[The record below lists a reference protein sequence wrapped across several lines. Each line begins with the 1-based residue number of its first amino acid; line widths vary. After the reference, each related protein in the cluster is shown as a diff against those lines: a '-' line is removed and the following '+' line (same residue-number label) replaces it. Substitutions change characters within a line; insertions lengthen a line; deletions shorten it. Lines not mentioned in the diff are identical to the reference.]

1 MLKNYILFTTF
12 LLMFIFCENSD
23 KTKSDFRDNSEEAF
37 AKIDKKNNG
46 AFTKEDRRKAF
57 NKSLSSMEKTK
68 NSLKNNVS
76 YNGYGAN
83 LTPKKTSI
91 VSDNEVKP
99 KKRRKKKSAYSA
111 PNSLNAQVFSAYS
124 TN

>member
-83 LTPKKTSI
+83 LTPKKTSPPFGI
-91 VSDNEVKP
+91 SKSRSVS
-99 KKRRKKKSAYSA
+99 
-111 PNSLNAQVFSAYS
+111 LS
-124 TN
+124 TILLPFNKN

>member
-1 MLKNYILFTTF
+1 MFRNSIFFTLLF
-12 LLMFIFCENSD
+12 LLFIFCESSVKTNSNLG
-23 KTKSDFRDNSEEAF
+23 DNSEEAF

-83 LTPKKTSI
+83 STPKKTSI
-91 VSDNEVKP
+91 VSNNEVKP
-99 KKRRKKKSAYSA
+99 KKKNVRKKVLI
-111 PNSLNAQVFSAYS
+111 PLL
-124 TN
+124 TL

>member
-1 MLKNYILFTTF
+1 MFRNSIFFTLLF
-12 LLMFIFCENSD
+12 LLFIFCESSVKTNSNLG
-23 KTKSDFRDNSEEAF
+23 DNSEEAF

-91 VSDNEVKP
+91 VSNSEVKP
-99 KKRRKKKSAYSA
+99 KKERKKKSAYSA